1 MNVDQALARLLER
14 AGSDL
19 LISSGSRPR
28 IRKDGRLEPL
38 EGDGE
43 VLTPTDTERM
53 IRDVLD
59 ADELKE
65 LETKRH
71 VDFSFTWRERARI
84 RGNAYYQRNSMAAAF
99 RLLPL
104 EIPSFDMLGIPESV
118 HRLLEKQHGLLL
130 VTGPFASG
138 KSTTQAAIID
148 HLNATRPFHIITIED
163 PIEYVHKHKLAIVDQ
178 RQVGEDTPSFAE
190 GLRGAFREDPDV
202 VLIGEMRDLETIS
215 AAVSIAEAGHLVMG
229 TLHTNDAP
237 QAIDRIID
245 SYLGAQQQQVRIQLA
260 MCLAG
265 VIYQQLLPAGR
276 GRGGGPKTRER
287 TRHGGPAMT
296 PQGGGGTPSRL
307 PAARAAPAPD
317 RVAGDRDQIDKV
329 EHAPA
334 RTAMRAGA
342 HNRFASR
349 QAVRREV
356 DEAPDQHGHEHQ
368 VGRDGEGDHGVREPH
383 GRWQKQRAPHER
395 RPVSR
400 RMKAAIRRM
409 ARSQPDWW
417 GRLRL
422 SMPRWQ

>member
-1 MNVDQALARLLER
+1 MNVDQALARLMER

-19 LISSGSRPR
+19 LISSGSLPR
-28 IRKDGRLEPL
+28 IRKDGRLESL

-43 VLTPTDTERM
+43 VLTPADTERM
-53 IRDVLD
+53 VRDVLD

-138 KSTTQAAIID
+138 KSTTQAAMID
-148 HLNATRPFHIITIED
+148 HLNATRPYHIITIED

-215 AAVSIAEAGHLVMG
+215 AGVSIAEAGHLVMG

-265 VIYQQLLPAGR
+265 VIYQQLLPAV
-276 GRGGGPKTRER
+276 GGG
-287 TRHGGPAMT
+287 
-296 PQGGGGTPSRL
+296 
-307 PAARAAPAPD
+307 
-317 RVAGDRDQIDKV
+317 RVAAFEVLIANTAIRAMIKEGRTDQIRSV
-329 EHAPA
+329 LQTSLREGSQTLERALNQLL
-334 RTAMRAGA
+334 RAGLIT
-342 HNRFASR
+342 
-349 QAVRREV
+349 E
-356 DEAPDQHGHEHQ
+356 
-368 VGRDGEGDHGVREPH
+368 RD
-383 GRWQKQRAPHER
+383 
-395 RPVSR
+395 
-400 RMKAAIRRM
+400 
-409 ARSQPDWW
+409 ARSHSLNP
-417 GRLRL
+417 
-422 SMPRWQ
+422 SEIHV